1 MNAVSIVL
9 PTRNGGTRLR
19 STLDAI
25 RQQRFAGPVDI
36 VGVDSGSSDGT
47 LDLLHERA
55 DTVLRVDPREFNH
68 GATRNLGIERSR
80 GDLVVMLVQDAVPV
94 GDGWLEALVAPL
106 QQDARLAGAFARQ
119 VAEPGASP
127 LTRHY
132 LSRWLA
138 ARTEPRTVFASR
150 EELEQSS
157 PAERF
162 DRCIFDNVCSCI
174 RREVWERVPFRP
186 APIAEDM
193 AWAREV
199 LPAGYGLAYV
209 PNAVVEHSHDRSAV
223 YELKR
228 TWVLHQQLY
237 RLFGLQTIPSGAGLL
252 RAVASSARLHRRLLS
267 DEGASMSAQTRGAAL
282 AVAWPLGQYLGGWT
296 AAHGRDWRP
305 GGV

>member
-1 MNAVSIVL
+1 VNAVSIVL
-9 PTRNGGTRLR
+9 PTRNGGARLR

-25 RQQRFAGPVDI
+25 RQQRFAGPVEI

-55 DTVLRVDPREFNH
+55 DTVLRVDSREFNH
-68 GATRNLGIERSR
+68 GATRNLGIERAR

-106 QQDARLAGAFARQ
+106 QQDVRLAGAFARQ
-119 VAEPGASP
+119 VAAPGASAI
-127 LTRHY
+127 TRHY

-138 ARTEPRTVFASR
+138 AGLEPRTVFAS
-150 EELEQSS
+150 LEALERSS

-162 DRCIFDNVCSCI
+162 DRCIFDSVCSCI
-174 RREVWERVPFRP
+174 RRKVWQAIPFR
-186 APIAEDM
+186 AAAIAEDV
-193 AWAREV
+193 AWGRDV
-199 LPAGYGLAYV
+199 LVAGYGLAYA
-209 PNAVVEHSHDRSAV
+209 PAAVVEHSHDRSAG

-228 TWVLHQQLY
+228 TWVLHQQLHH
-237 RLFGLQTIPSGAGLL
+237 LFGLRTIPSAAGLL
-252 RAVASSARLHRRLLS
+252 LAIGSAARLHRRLLS
-267 DEGASMSAQTRGAAL
+267 EDGAGLAAQMRGAAL
-282 AVAWPLGQYLGGWT
+282 AIAWPLGQYLGGWT

>member
-25 RQQRFAGPVDI
+25 RQQRFAGPVEI

-80 GDLVVMLVQDAVPV
+80 GALVVMLVQDAVPV

-119 VAEPGASP
+119 VAAPGASA

-138 ARTEPRTVFASR
+138 AGPEPRTVFASR
-150 EELEQSS
+150 EALEQSS

-174 RREVWERVPFRP
+174 RREVWQTIPFRP
-186 APIAEDM
+186 AAIAEDM
-193 AWAREV
+193 AWGRDV
-199 LPAGYGLAYV
+199 LIAGYGLAYT
-209 PNAVVEHSHDRSAV
+209 PAAVVEHSHDRSAG

-237 RLFGLQTIPSGAGLL
+237 HLFGLRTIPAVGDLF
-252 RAVASSARLHRRLLS
+252 RAIASSAHLHRRVLAGSSAGL
-267 DEGASMSAQTRGAAL
+267 GAQLRGAAL
-282 AVAWPLGQYLGGWT
+282 ALAWPLGQYGGGWT

-305 GGV
+305 GDV